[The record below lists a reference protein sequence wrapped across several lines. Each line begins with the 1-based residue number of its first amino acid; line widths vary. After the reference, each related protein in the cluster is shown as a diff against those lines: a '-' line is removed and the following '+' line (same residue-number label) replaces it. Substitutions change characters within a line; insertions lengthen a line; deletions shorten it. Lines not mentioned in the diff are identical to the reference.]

1 LLITNFPH
9 LPASLWPSRNRVG
22 NLKVPIASSRR
33 ILPALLCYLNIAS
46 NQVAIASPTVPVAK
60 SEHPQLLLAQAGD
73 RDYCINR
80 VENNTRQILL
90 KLIELEKFN
99 LNYHANV
106 AKQGRWKGWRYFVS
120 QEGNNLIT
128 MGGCITGMVERTSR
142 FNSNRRLHRN
152 TLETGNA
159 LGMAGQLTGAGG
171 STVEFLINGYH
182 ELEARKKGYGP
193 KAAKE
198 KVLAI
203 RKEIDSLLIERE
215 KLLSDLQKVC
225 TDSKYIALARA
236 EEPVFIDMRDISLDE
251 FKQFHLHL
259 RRVLAFQQSLY
270 LFDVAR
276 NVVGAFGNREGW
288 RANKTGNRTSNT
300 SAGILFETSGMLTIL
315 NPFISRGVGKV
326 AEKYEARRIKP
337 CMEGVNPADVE
348 KLAAD
353 LERVRMIANSPE
365 LERADLPLIR
375 SAMYSQ
381 HEVGVRKQI
390 HIEEAQQRAGVLTA
404 AENVISGTLI
414 GSTKIASGVLFNI
427 AGTKYYNNGRET
439 NIFLGVAG
447 IVSLTGL
454 GYGTA
459 ETARIQIKRELQ
471 YQRAKKK
478 HELPGQIMKDRMA
491 QLDEME
497 KALSAPTPI
506 SFVPHTNEDAE
517 PDMRM

>member
-1 LLITNFPH
+1 
-9 LPASLWPSRNRVG
+9 
-22 NLKVPIASSRR
+22 LKVRIASSKR
-33 ILPALLCYLNIAS
+33 ILPALLCSLLIAS
-46 NQVAIASPTVPVAK
+46 QQVAIASPSVPVAK
-60 SEHPQLLLAQAGD
+60 SDHPQLLLAQAGD
-73 RDYCINR
+73 RDYCINK

-106 AKQGRWKGWRYFVS
+106 AKQGRWKGWRYFVT
-120 QEGNNLIT
+120 QEGNNLISL
-128 MGGCITGMVERTSR
+128 GGATTGMVERTSK
-142 FNSNRRLHRN
+142 FNSNRKLHRN

-171 STVEFLINGYH
+171 SAVEFLINGYH

-193 KAAKE
+193 NTAKQ

-203 RKEIDSLLIERE
+203 RKDIDSLLVERE
-215 KLLSDLQKVC
+215 KLLGDLQNVC
-225 TDSKYIALARA
+225 TDTKYLALARA
-236 EEPVFIDMRDISLDE
+236 EQPVLIDMRDISLDE

-259 RRVLAFQQSLY
+259 RRALAFQQSLY

-276 NVVGAFGNREGW
+276 NVVGAWGNREGW

-300 SAGILFETSGMLTIL
+300 SAGILFETSGVLTIL
-315 NPFISRGVGKV
+315 NPLLSRGVGKL
-326 AEKYEARRIKP
+326 AEKYEARRIRP

-353 LERVRMIANSPE
+353 LERVRVIANSPE

-404 AENVISGTLI
+404 AENVFSGTLI
-414 GSTKIASGVLFNI
+414 GSTKVASGVLFNI

-447 IVSLTGL
+447 IVSMVGLT
-454 GYGTA
+454 YGTA
-459 ETARIQIKRELQ
+459 ETARIQIKREMQ
-471 YQRAKKK
+471 YQRQKKK

-491 QLDEME
+491 KLDEME
-497 KALSAPTPI
+497 KSLSAPTPI
-506 SFVPHTNEDAE
+506 SFVPHADTDAE

>member
-1 LLITNFPH
+1 
-9 LPASLWPSRNRVG
+9 
-22 NLKVPIASSRR
+22 
-33 ILPALLCYLNIAS
+33 
-46 NQVAIASPTVPVAK
+46 
-60 SEHPQLLLAQAGD
+60 
-73 RDYCINR
+73 
-80 VENNTRQILL
+80 
-90 KLIELEKFN
+90 
-99 LNYHANV
+99 
-106 AKQGRWKGWRYFVS
+106 
-120 QEGNNLIT
+120 
-128 MGGCITGMVERTSR
+128 
-142 FNSNRRLHRN
+142 
-152 TLETGNA
+152 
-159 LGMAGQLTGAGG
+159 MAGQLTGAGG

>member
-1 LLITNFPH
+1 MLN
-9 LPASLWPSRNRVG
+9 V
-22 NLKVPIASSRR
+22 SRR
-33 ILPALLCYLNIAS
+33 IVAALLCSTTIAS
-46 NQVAIASPTVPVAK
+46 NQIAIASPTVPVAK
-60 SEHPQLLLAQAGD
+60 QNPPQLLLAQAGD
-73 RDYCINR
+73 RDYCINQ

-106 AKQGRWKGWRYFVS
+106 AKQGRWKGWRYFIT
-120 QEGNNLIT
+120 QEGNNLISL
-128 MGGCITGMVERTSR
+128 GGCTTGMVERVSK

-159 LGMAGQLTGAGG
+159 LAMAGQLTGAGG
-171 STVEFLINGYH
+171 SSVEFLINGYH
-182 ELEARKKGYGP
+182 EIEARRKGYGP

-203 RKEIDSLLIERE
+203 RNDIDTLLLERQ
-215 KLLSDLQKVC
+215 KLMNNLQSVC
-225 TDSKYIALARA
+225 TDTKYIALARA
-236 EEPVFIDMRDISLDE
+236 EEPVLIDIRDISLDE

-259 RRVLAFQQSLY
+259 RRALAFQQSLY
-270 LFDVAR
+270 LGDVAR
-276 NVVGAFGNREGW
+276 NVVGAFGNRQGW

-300 SAGILFETSGMLTIL
+300 CAGILFEISGVITML
-315 NPFISRGVGKV
+315 NPLVSRGVGKL
-326 AEKYEARRIKP
+326 AEKYEARRIRP
-337 CMEGVNPADVE
+337 CMDGVNPADVE

-353 LERVRMIANSPE
+353 LERVRLIANSPE

-390 HIEEAQQRAGVLTA
+390 HIEEAQERAGVLTA
-404 AENVISGTLI
+404 AENVFSGTLI
-414 GSTKIASGVLFNI
+414 GSTKIASGVLFHI
-427 AGTKYYNNGRET
+427 AGLKYYNNNRET

-447 IVSLTGL
+447 IVGAVGLT
-454 GYGTA
+454 YGTA

-491 QLDEME
+491 KLEEME
-497 KALSAPTPI
+497 KSLQAPTPI
-506 SFVPHTNEDAE
+506 SFVPHAAQDAE

>member
-1 LLITNFPH
+1 MLN
-9 LPASLWPSRNRVG
+9 V
-22 NLKVPIASSRR
+22 SRR
-33 ILPALLCYLNIAS
+33 IVAALLCSTTIAS
-46 NQVAIASPTVPVAK
+46 NQIAIASPTVPVAK
-60 SEHPQLLLAQAGD
+60 QKPPQLLLAQAGD
-73 RDYCINR
+73 RDYCINQ

-99 LNYHANV
+99 LNYHVNV
-106 AKQGRWKGWRYFVS
+106 AKQGRWKGWRYFIT
-120 QEGNNLIT
+120 QEGNNLISL
-128 MGGCITGMVERTSR
+128 GGCTTGMVERVSK

-171 STVEFLINGYH
+171 SSVEFLINGYH
-182 ELEARKKGYGP
+182 EIEARRKGYGP

-203 RKEIDSLLIERE
+203 RNEIDTLLLERQ
-215 KLLSDLQKVC
+215 KLMNNLQSVC
-225 TDSKYIALARA
+225 TDTKYIALARA
-236 EEPVFIDMRDISLDE
+236 EEPVLIDIRDISLDE

-259 RRVLAFQQSLY
+259 RRALAFQQSLY
-270 LFDVAR
+270 LGDVAR
-276 NVVGAFGNREGW
+276 NVVGAFGNRQGW

-300 SAGILFETSGMLTIL
+300 SAGILFEISGVITML
-315 NPFISRGVGKV
+315 NPLVSRGVGKL
-326 AEKYEARRIKP
+326 AEKYEARRIRP
-337 CMEGVNPADVE
+337 CMDGVNPADVE

-353 LERVRMIANSPE
+353 LERVRLIANSPE

-390 HIEEAQQRAGVLTA
+390 HIEEAQERAGVLTA
-404 AENVISGTLI
+404 AENVFSGTLI
-414 GSTKIASGVLFNI
+414 GSTKIASGVLFHI
-427 AGTKYYNNGRET
+427 AGLKYYNNNRET

-447 IVSLTGL
+447 IVGAVGLT
-454 GYGTA
+454 YGTA

-491 QLDEME
+491 KLEEME
-497 KALSAPTPI
+497 KSLQAPTPI
-506 SFVPHTNEDAE
+506 SFVPHSAQDAE

>member
-1 LLITNFPH
+1 M
-9 LPASLWPSRNRVG
+9 R
-22 NLKVPIASSRR
+22 IASSKR
-33 ILPALLCYLNIAS
+33 ILPALLCSLLIAS
-46 NQVAIASPTVPVAK
+46 NQVAIASPSVPVAK
-60 SEHPQLLLAQAGD
+60 SDHPQLLLAQAGD

-106 AKQGRWKGWRYFVS
+106 AKQGRWKGWRYFVT
-120 QEGNNLIT
+120 QEGNNLISL
-128 MGGCITGMVERTSR
+128 GGATTGMVERTSK
-142 FNSNRRLHRN
+142 FNSHRNLHRN
-152 TLETGNA
+152 TLEAGNA

-171 STVEFLINGYH
+171 SSVEFLVNGYH

-193 KAAKE
+193 NAAKE

-203 RKEIDSLLIERE
+203 RNDIDSLLVERE
-215 KLLSDLQKVC
+215 KLLGDLQNVC
-225 TDSKYIALARA
+225 ADTKYIALARA
-236 EEPVFIDMRDISLDE
+236 EQPVLIDMRDISLDE

-259 RRVLAFQQSLY
+259 RRALAFQQSLY

-276 NVVGAFGNREGW
+276 NVVGAWGNRESW

-300 SAGILFETSGMLTIL
+300 SAGILYETAGVLTIL
-315 NPFISRGVGKV
+315 NPFISRGVGKL
-326 AEKYEARRIKP
+326 AEKYEARRIRP

-353 LERVRMIANSPE
+353 LERVRVIANSPE
-365 LERADLPLIR
+365 LQRADLPLIR

-390 HIEEAQQRAGVLTA
+390 HIEEAQRRAGVLTA
-404 AENVISGTLI
+404 AENVFSGTLI
-414 GSTKIASGVLFNI
+414 GSTKVASGVLFHI
-427 AGTKYYNNGRET
+427 AGLKYYNDGRET
-439 NIFLGVAG
+439 NIFLGTAG
-447 IVSLTGL
+447 IVTMTGL
-454 GYGTA
+454 TYGTL
-459 ETARIQIKRELQ
+459 ETARIQIKRERQ
-471 YQRAKKK
+471 YQRQKKK

-491 QLDEME
+491 KLDEME
-497 KALSAPTPI
+497 KSLSAPTPI
-506 SFVPHTNEDAE
+506 SFVPHANTDAE

>member
-1 LLITNFPH
+1 MLITNFPH